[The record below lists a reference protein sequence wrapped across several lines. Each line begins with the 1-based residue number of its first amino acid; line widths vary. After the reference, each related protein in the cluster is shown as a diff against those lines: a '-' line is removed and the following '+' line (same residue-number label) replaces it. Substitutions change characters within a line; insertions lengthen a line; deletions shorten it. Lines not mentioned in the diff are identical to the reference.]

1 MYLDLSS
8 DPYLATK
15 ERDIRNVV
23 DNEPL
28 TREQR
33 IDQLCDCMQ
42 LLEGDLRRLMNELTV
57 SIENGLSNSP
67 EATSSLKML
76 PSYLRSVPNG
86 TEEGDFLALD
96 LGGTNFRVL
105 LVRLNGKDAKMEGRI
120 FRLPE
125 HIIKGTGTGLFD
137 HIAECLAKFMA
148 DMKLSYSGR
157 KLPLGFTFSFPCAQ
171 EGLTKARL
179 ITWTKGFSASG
190 VESEDVVKLLREACH
205 RRQDVDIDVVAIL
218 NDTVGTLMSCAF
230 EDNSCAIGVIVGTGT
245 NACYFEKIKR
255 CHKLDKCTIEDD
267 PLHDEMIINTEWGAF
282 GDDGALEF
290 IRTSFDA
297 IVDEG
302 SVNPGKQLFEKM
314 ISGMYMGE
322 LLRVMLVHL
331 ADHGVLFEN
340 VDYRPLKVP
349 HSFPTKY
356 VSEIEGDYEPD
367 GTRTYEKTRQ
377 VLEDIGIEDAADHDF
392 QTVAYVCSLVSRR
405 AAELCAA
412 GIATLMNRMQ
422 KQFVTV
428 AIDGSVYRFHP
439 TFHRILDETIHR
451 LVNPNIKFQLMLSE
465 DGSGR
470 GAALVAAV
478 ASRLKE
484 QLPNGST
491 SSTI

>member
-1 MYLDLSS
+1 
-8 DPYLATK
+8 
-15 ERDIRNVV
+15 
-23 DNEPL
+23 
-28 TREQR
+28 
-33 IDQLCDCMQ
+33 
-42 LLEGDLRRLMNELTV
+42 
-57 SIENGLSNSP
+57 
-67 EATSSLKML
+67 ML
-76 PSYLRSVPNG
+76 PSYLRSGPNG

-105 LVRLNGKDAKMEGRI
+105 LVRLDGKDAKMEGRI

-148 DMKLSYSGR
+148 DMKLTCSGR

-179 ITWTKGFSASG
+179 ISWTKGFSASG
-190 VESEDVVKLLREACH
+190 VESEDVVKLLREACQ

-218 NDTVGTLMSCAF
+218 NDTVGSLMSCAF

-267 PLHDEMIINTEWGAF
+267 PFHDEMIINTEWGAF
-282 GDDGALEF
+282 GDNGELEF

-302 SVNPGKQLFEKM
+302 SVNPGKQLQKIKRCHKLDKCTIEDDPFHDEMIINTEWGAFGDNGELEFIRTSFDAIVDEGSVNPGKQLQKM

-322 LLRVMLVHL
+322 LVRVMLVHL

-340 VDYRPLKVP
+340 VNYRPLKVP

-367 GTRTYEKTRQ
+367 GTRTYERTRQ
-377 VLEDIGIEDAADHDF
+377 VLEDIGVEDAADHDF

-405 AAELCAA
+405 
-412 GIATLMNRMQ
+412 
-422 KQFVTV
+422 
-428 AIDGSVYRFHP
+428 
-439 TFHRILDETIHR
+439 
-451 LVNPNIKFQLMLSE
+451 
-465 DGSGR
+465 
-470 GAALVAAV
+470 
-478 ASRLKE
+478 
-484 QLPNGST
+484 
-491 SSTI
+491 